1 MWDQTSVEPEDEKV
15 NIKETCKKC
24 GRVKEHLGDY
34 KEYEETAR
42 IAAKG
47 CPRYIGNF
55 EGVCCGEVIVER
67 CETAEAV
74 EPAEPE
80 KCCGTCEHYGKDD
93 ENDDWLCNNLDTPY
107 IEGCDLKY
115 KFYCNH
121 HTAKEVRDE
130 H

>member
-1 MWDQTSVEPEDEKV
+1 MIDG
-15 NIKETCKKC
+15 KEVVR
-24 GRVKEHLGDY
+24 RVREWQRKWAQNHDFIQFAHLRDFLDTL
-34 KEYEETAR
+34 EAECAET
-42 IAAKG
+42 
-47 CPRYIGNF
+47 
-55 EGVCCGEVIVER
+55 
-67 CETAEAV
+67 V